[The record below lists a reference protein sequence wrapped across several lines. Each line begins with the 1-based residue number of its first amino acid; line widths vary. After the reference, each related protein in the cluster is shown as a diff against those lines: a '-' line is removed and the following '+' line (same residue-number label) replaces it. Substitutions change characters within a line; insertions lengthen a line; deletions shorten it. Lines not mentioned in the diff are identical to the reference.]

1 MTATTNPT
9 LAADDDG
16 VTDRRHHHRRRLP
29 TALRLAGAE
38 LRLMAREPGVLV
50 GLIAFPLVTVLVLAG
65 SFGQTPDPDFGGVRP
80 DQYYLA
86 GYVGV
91 VLAAL
96 GLITIPTHIATSR
109 ELGVLRR
116 FRASGIGPVTM
127 VLSEM
132 ALGTV
137 LGTVAATVVL
147 ATGSQVYGLQ
157 APAHPL
163 GVLAWF
169 ALGLACFLAIG
180 SALGSLLGSGRS
192 AAAIGNLV
200 FVPMFLLGGGGPPR
214 AVMTSA
220 MRSISDVLPLTHI
233 VSGLRQSWL
242 GTTDGPHSIWWPL
255 AVTAVALAVSIT
267 TARRRTD

>member
-1 MTATTNPT
+1 MTTTFVTNV
-9 LAADDDG
+9 AAD
-16 VTDRRHHHRRRLP
+16 RPRRRRNLP

-38 LRLMAREPGVLV
+38 LRLMTREPGVLV
-50 GLIAFPLVTVLVLAG
+50 GLIAFPLVTVLVIAG
-65 SFGQTPDPDFGGVRP
+65 SFGQSPDPDFGGVRP
-80 DQYYLA
+80 DQYYLS
-86 GYVGV
+86 GYLGV

-96 GLITIPTHIATSR
+96 GLLTIPTHLATSR

-116 FRASGIGPVTM
+116 FRASGIGPVTL
-127 VLSEM
+127 VLSEI

-137 LGTVAATVVL
+137 LAMVAAAVVL
-147 ATGSQVYGLQ
+147 VTGAQVYGLQ
-157 APAHPL
+157 APANLL

-169 ALGLACFLAIG
+169 GLGLACFLAIG
-180 SALGSLLGSGRS
+180 GALGSLLRSGRS
-192 AAAIGNLV
+192 AAAIGNLL

-220 MRSISDVLPLTHI
+220 MRTISDVLPLTHI

-242 GTTDGPHSIWWPL
+242 GTTDGPHNIWWPVVVTVL
-255 AVTAVALAVSIT
+255 ALGVSIT